1 MLARS
6 NSRSGRCRLRLGRH
20 AFTLIELL
28 VVIAIIAILAGML
41 LPALAKSKNKAQG
54 IACLNNLR
62 QIGLSLTMYA
72 DAYQNRVPTA
82 LSFGGVVGDYNSAV
96 ASVDKTDKYGG
107 VAKLLNV
114 GAQRSFWCPSDKIN
128 KPSIPAVKDTDF
140 TSYRYRYVIWWNT
153 VLYPG
158 LRDSDFAKP
167 SSQMIYHED
176 YDYHYHQLKDPYP
189 TNQPTIN
196 VVYGDFHAGKL
207 KVTFRQSPAP
217 RRYDPNWFSF
227 GPDGKLNEDNPNTG
241 GDVKT
246 GYDLP

>member
-6 NSRSGRCRLRLGRH
+6 NSRSGRCRLGLGRH

-62 QIGLSLTMYA
+62 QIGLSLTLYA

-96 ASVDKTDKYGG
+96 ASVDKTDQYGG

-114 GAQRSFWCPSDKIN
+114 GSQRSFWCPGDKIN
-128 KPSIPAVKDTDF
+128 KPSIPAVKDSDF

-158 LRDSDFAKP
+158 LRDADFAKP

-227 GPDGKLNEDNPNTG
+227 GSDGKLNEDNPNTG